1 MMLVNR
7 MTNAL
12 KTVEARL
19 AWKRRFPGG
28 TWLGGNSFG
37 MENITIGRYTYGPI
51 DIVTS
56 EDNPR
61 LDIGSFCS
69 IAPNVTFVI
78 CDEHP
83 VDLLSTFPFKVMC
96 LGETSKEAFGKGG
109 VVIGDDVWLGYRSTI
124 LDGVTI
130 GRGGVVAAGALVTKD
145 VPPYTIVGGVPA
157 KPIRKRF
164 DDETIAALCELD
176 FGRLDEVWVKTH
188 LDKLYRPMDVQLA
201 RELLADA
208 GSGNEL

>member
-1 MMLVNR
+1 MGLLDEKLR
-7 MTNAL
+7 LFWA
-12 KTVEARL
+12 KL
-19 AWKRRFPGG
+19 AWKRKFPGNSRLGFSPVG
-28 TWLGGNSFG
+28 T
-37 MENITIGRYTYGPI
+37 ENISIGRGTYGHI
-51 DIVTS
+51 NILTS
-56 EDNPR
+56 DANPR
-61 LDIGSFCS
+61 LSVGSYCS
-69 IAPNVTFVI
+69 IARDVTFVI
-78 CDEHP
+78 EDEHP
-83 VDLLSTFPFKVMC
+83 MDAFSTFPFKVMA
-96 LGETSKEAFGKGG
+96 LGEPIKEAFGKGG
-109 VVIGDDVWLGYRSTI
+109 VTVGDDVWLGYRATI

-188 LDKLYRPMDVQLA
+188 LDKLYRPMDAQLA